1 MTRISAPQVPNP
13 REPGTRGVSYS
24 PRRTTADRQDTM
36 NKSELIDTIAETAD
50 LPKAQAAKALDATI
64 AAITGALKQGD
75 DVTLVG
81 FGTFEVRDRA
91 ARTGRNPQTGAEIKI
106 AAARVPAFKA
116 GKGLKDAVN

>member
-1 MTRISAPQVPNP
+1 
-13 REPGTRGVSYS
+13 
-24 PRRTTADRQDTM
+24 M